1 MESKIMKEF
10 LDTEGCSEE
19 FLKFD
24 RVENKRSS
32 RPDIHAF
39 ILLNEMFPGTR
50 DMISAAEHDVIYLDV
65 DGEEFIDT
73 ATDEQIVELTRCGV
87 IYDSDTNSL
96 QMFT

>member
-1 MESKIMKEF
+1 MESKIMNEF
-10 LDTEGCSEE
+10 FDSEECSDE

-50 DMISAAEHDVIYLDV
+50 DMISAAEHDAIYLD
-65 DGEEFIDT
+65 IDVEKFKEK
-73 ATDEQIVELTRCGV
+73 ATDEQIIELTRCGV
-87 IYDSDTNSL
+87 IYDSETDSL
-96 QMFT
+96 QMLV